1 MQICLMVILFSD
13 DDSSG
18 TQKTPGRIHPEVTR
32 NPIGRPDRSPSCCP
46 SWTFGV
52 AHPLH
57 LGDRCTWRRRSRWV
71 FLHLD
76 VTPSPSNRH
85 NIWSS
90 KFWKG
95 HPGCHPQFPL
105 FMEQRPLLKH
115 IQNLAKTCVPS
126 HLSIDSALMR
136 RLSPTCQ
143 GHIGSPKGCWLI
155 WYNTHTYRIYSGFL
169 SINYTKLS

>member
-1 MQICLMVILFSD
+1 MFFSD
-13 DDSSG
+13 DETWD
-18 TQKTPGRIHPEVTR
+18 QNIHPEVTHPEVTR
-32 NPIGRPDRSPSCCP
+32 HPIGHPDGSPSCCP

-57 LGDRCTWRRRSRWV
+57 LRDRCTWRGRFTTGFVSSGCNP
-71 FLHLD
+71 
-76 VTPSPSNRH
+76 PSPSNRH

-136 RLSPTCQ
+136 R
-143 GHIGSPKGCWLI
+143 SPKCWC
-155 WYNTHTYRIYSGFL
+155 
-169 SINYTKLS
+169 